1 MNICFSLGI
10 KEKSILFK
18 LVSETFTNRRY
29 DFFFF
34 DCFDHFFKYKLIKR
48 GKKNIVTRK
57 KIFI

>member
-18 LVSETFTNRRY
+18 LVSESFTNRRY

-48 GKKNIVTRK
+48 GEK
-57 KIFI
+57 KIL

>member
-18 LVSETFTNRRY
+18 LVSESFTNRRY

-34 DCFDHFFKYKLIKR
+34 DCFDHFFKYKLIKK
-48 GKKNIVTRK
+48 GETKYCDT
-57 KIFI
+57 

>member
-29 DFFFF
+29 DFLF
-34 DCFDHFFKYKLIKR
+34 DCFDHFFKYELIKR
-48 GKKNIVTRK
+48 GKK
-57 KIFI
+57 KIL